1 MRRTFKNKA
10 VKCLAA
16 LLGVVIGVSSLS
28 MNVKAESYSYSIWD
42 EAIPSP
48 DAYEW
53 SESVRGEDMGTENFS
68 GITDLFQKDG
78 TLYISMA
85 GRIVVLTED
94 FRLKFEI
101 REFKTDVGTDA
112 ITTPTSVYVDVVGDI
127 YVAEEAK
134 GVIYHFDGDGN
145 WKRTLKDPEVTGLE
159 KVAYQPTKI
168 VVDENGRIYVKAKSV
183 YEGII
188 ELDPDGKYTRYVGA
202 NKVNPNFIEILQRK
216 FATEEQKKRMKLWLP
231 TDYSD
236 IAIDADGF
244 LMATVADA
252 QSTKPIRRLNSTGN
266 DIMPEYDSLTTAM
279 GDYKAGVSKSN
290 LVSIAT
296 NEDGRFAVMDSL
308 RKRIFVY
315 AQDGLLL
322 YTFGGS
328 GTVQGTL
335 NSPIDICFMGDK
347 FLIADYV
354 TNSIEVFDQSV
365 FGGLIDSALEAQ
377 GEYDYETAAY
387 YWAQVREINPNT
399 IAANMGLGK
408 QALRA
413 GEYEDA
419 MMYFEACLD
428 RESYSSAYE
437 RVREAWLNENL
448 FPVVLIVLA
457 VVVALM
463 ILKRVL
469 RKYTQTEAYQNHPVV
484 KVMKKVR
491 YEAFTYPGY
500 VLAHPFKAFD
510 EIKYEN
516 AGSVS
521 FSLIVLVLFA
531 WANLIKV
538 KYAGFL
544 VNYENTDKINVPL
557 ILISCLLPY
566 VIWIIGSWAIGTLID
581 GKANMKQVLKFT
593 AYAMYPSVFCYVAGS
608 VVSQF
613 IIYDE
618 AMLVQFLFIFPM
630 VMFFMYCFI
639 GVIMCHQYTFSK
651 GLFSVLLSLV
661 AMVLILFVVVLLA
674 TLVSGVIN
682 DVMTIWDEFALYYL

>member
-1 MRRTFKNKA
+1 MRRTWKNKA

-53 SESVRGEDMGTENFS
+53 SESIRGVDLGTENFS
-68 GITDLFQKDG
+68 GITDLFYTNG
-78 TLYISMA
+78 RLYVAMT

-101 REFKTDVGTDA
+101 
-112 ITTPTSVYVDVVGDI
+112 TTFDTQTGEVTLQTPSSVYVDHLGDI
-127 YVAEEAK
+127 YVAEAEK
-134 GVIYHFDGDGN
+134 GAIYHFDGEGN
-145 WKRTLKDPEVTGLE
+145 WKRTLTDPEITGLAT
-159 KVAYQPTKI
+159 AYKPTKI
-168 VVDENGRIYVKAKSV
+168 VVDENGRIYVKAQSV

-202 NKVNPNFIEILQRK
+202 NKVNPNFIEIIQRK
-216 FATEEQKKRMKLWLP
+216 FMTKAQRERLALWLP

-236 IAIDADGF
+236 IALDADGF

-252 QSTKPIRRLNSTGN
+252 QSTQPIRRLNSSGN
-266 DIMPEYDSLTTAM
+266 DIMPDYDSLTTAM
-279 GDYKAGVSKSN
+279 GDYTGGVSKSN
-290 LVSIAT
+290 LTAITT

-315 AQDGLLL
+315 ANDGLLL
-322 YTFGGS
+322 YTFGGT
-328 GTVQGTL
+328 GTIQGTL

-365 FGGLIDSALEAQ
+365 FGGLIDAALEAQ
-377 GEYDYETAAY
+377 GEYDYETAAT
-387 YWAQVREINPNT
+387 YWLQVREINPNT

-413 GEYEDA
+413 GEFEDA
-419 MMYFEACLD
+419 MMYFEDCLD

-448 FPVVLIVLA
+448 FPVVIVVVAVLIVLA
-457 VVVALM
+457 

-469 RKYTQTEAYQNHPVV
+469 RKYTQGDAFQNHPIV
-484 KVMKKVR
+484 KVMKKIR

-500 VLAHPFKAFD
+500 VLSHPFKAFD

-516 AGSVS
+516 AGSVP

-538 KYAGFL
+538 KYSGFL
-544 VNYENTDKINVPL
+544 VNYQNTDKINVPL

-566 VIWIIGSWAIGTLID
+566 VIWILGNWAIGTLID

-593 AYAMYPSVFCYVAGS
+593 AYAMYPSVFCYVVGS

-618 AMLVQFLFIFPM
+618 AMLVQFLFVLPM

-639 GVIMCHQYTFSK
+639 GVLMCHQFTFSK

-661 AMVLILFVVVLLA
+661 AMVLILFVIVLLT

-682 DVMTIWDEFALYYL
+682 DVMTIGDEIALYYF

>member
-1 MRRTFKNKA
+1 MRRTWKNKA

-16 LLGVVIGVSSLS
+16 LLGVVIGASTLP

-53 SESVRGEDMGTENFS
+53 SESIRGVDLGTENFS
-68 GITDLFQKDG
+68 GITDLFYTNG
-78 TLYISMA
+78 RLYVAMA
-85 GRIVVLTED
+85 GRIVVMTDD

-101 REFKTDVGTDA
+101 KTFDTDTGE
-112 ITTPTSVYVDVVGDI
+112 TTLEIPTSVYVDHLGDI
-127 YVAEEAK
+127 YVAEEEK
-134 GVIYHFDGDGN
+134 GAIYHFDGEGN
-145 WKRTLKDPEVTGLE
+145 WKRTLTDPEITGLAT
-159 KVAYQPTKI
+159 AYKPTKI

-188 ELDPDGKYTRYVGA
+188 ELDPEGKYTRYVGA
-202 NKVNPNFIEILQRK
+202 NKVNPNFIEIMQRK
-216 FATEEQKKRMKLWLP
+216 FATEDQKERMDLWLP

-252 QSTKPIRRLNSTGN
+252 QSTQPIRRLNSSGN
-266 DIMPEYDSLTTAM
+266 DIMPDYDSLTTAM
-279 GDYKAGVSKSN
+279 GDYKGGVSKSN
-290 LVSIAT
+290 LICIST

-315 AQDGLLL
+315 ANDGLLL
-322 YTFGGS
+322 YTFGGA

-413 GEYEDA
+413 GEFEDA
-419 MMYFEACLD
+419 MMYFEDCLD

-448 FPVVLIVLA
+448 FPVAVGVLVVIIV
-457 VVVALM
+457 LM

-469 RKYTQTEAYQNHPVV
+469 KKYTQTEAYQNHPIV
-484 KVMKKVR
+484 KAMKKIR

-500 VLAHPFKAFD
+500 VLSHPFKAFD

-521 FSLIVLVLFA
+521 FSLIILVLFA

-544 VNYENTDKINVPL
+544 VNYQNTDKINVPL

-566 VIWIIGSWAIGTLID
+566 VIWILGNWAIGTLID

-593 AYAMYPSVFCYVAGS
+593 AYSMYPSVFCYVAGS

-639 GVIMCHQYTFSK
+639 GVIMCHQFTFSK

-661 AMVLILFVVVLLA
+661 AMVLILFVIVLLA

-682 DVMTIWDEFALYYL
+682 DVITIGDEIALYYF